1 MEVGAQLDWMIVE
14 ISSNLGDSSSACE
27 VLYHCGEFELLGT
40 TKGVLWNKGVQ
51 GTSASSLA
59 GCTRSAQAADLKCL
73 LCFIAVINLS
83 SEIKSEGCC

>member
-1 MEVGAQLDWMIVE
+1 MILAALAKSYTIVGSLT
-14 ISSNLGDSSSACE
+14 
-27 VLYHCGEFELLGT
+27 ELLGT